1 MKIIDKDTLS
11 SLAKF
16 ETSFRY
22 AIRSNF
28 VSIKTSEFGEFIT
41 LYNQFFPPLKQSQM
55 SCNTCRL
62 NAMKKLGELYFENKE
77 YYEEKEKEQPVE
89 EKVEED
95 KVTPPTAVDEEPV
108 IQPKKRG
115 RPKKMDVEI
124 K

>member
-1 MKIIDKDTLS
+1 MNIIDKDTLS

-22 AIRSNF
+22 AIKSNF
-28 VSIKTSEFGEFIT
+28 VSIKTSEFGEFVT

-62 NAMKKLGELYFENKE
+62 NAMKKLGELYFQNKE
-77 YYEEKEKEQPVE
+77 YYEEKEKEPVE

-95 KVTPPTAVDEEPV
+95 KVTPPTAVDELV
-108 IQPKKRG
+108 QPKKRG
-115 RPKKMDVEI
+115 RPKKMDVEV

>member
-11 SLAKF
+11 TLSKF
-16 ETSFRY
+16 ETTFRY
-22 AIRSNF
+22 AIKSNF

-77 YYEEKEKEQPVE
+77 YYVEKEKEMEVE
-89 EKVEED
+89 EEPT
-95 KVTPPTAVDEEPV
+95 TPPTAVEEEPL

-115 RPKKMDVEI
+115 RPKKMDVEV

>member
-11 SLAKF
+11 TLSKF

-41 LYNQFFPPLKQSQM
+41 FYNQFFPPLKQSQM

-62 NAMKKLGELYFENKE
+62 NAMKKLGELYFQNKE
-77 YYEEKEKEQPVE
+77 YYEEKEKEL
-89 EKVEED
+89 KVEEEPA
-95 KVTPPTAVDEEPV
+95 TPPTAVEEEPV
-108 IQPKKRG
+108 VEKPKKRG
-115 RPKKMDVEI
+115 RPKKMDVEV